1 MLDIKVIRENLDWA
15 KDKLG
20 RRGVKPEELDQ
31 LVKIDAE
38 RREELNHS
46 EQLKAERNTVSKE
59 IAAIK
64 RNKEDASAAVQKMR
78 EVGQEIKEL
87 DDKVAKLTEKQN
99 YILLRLP
106 NFPDDSD
113 PIGPDE
119 SYNEEVRKWH
129 EPTKLAFKPKAHW
142 DIGTDLDILDWD
154 RGAKV
159 SGARFVYYKGAGALL
174 ERAVF
179 NFFLD
184 ENTKEGYTEIIPPYL
199 VNDESMQGT
208 GQFPKFREDVY
219 TIVDNDNPDKPR
231 DLTLIP
237 TAEVPLVN
245 YFRDEIIHG
254 DKLPINVTALSP
266 AFRSEAGSAGRDT
279 RGLIRMHEFRK
290 VEMVK
295 ICKQEDSWDELEK
308 LTHNAEHLLQKLD
321 LPYHVV
327 ALSTGDASFTSA
339 KTYDLEVWMP
349 AQDKYREISSC
360 SNCTDFQARRAQ
372 IRYRDEDGKLH
383 LAHTLNGSGL
393 AVGRTVAAIL
403 ENYQNE
409 DGTVT
414 VPEVLVP
421 YMNGM
426 TKITKEE
433 TLIQRNNYFLREFNK
448 LALFFVKNFCCNT

>member
-15 KDKLG
+15 KDKLAT
-20 RRGVKPEELDQ
+20 RGIKPEELDEVVA
-31 LVKIDAE
+31 LDAK
-38 RREELNHS
+38 RREALTKS
-46 EQLKAERNTVSKE
+46 EELKAKRNEVSKQ
-59 IAAIK
+59 IGAAK
-64 RNKEDASAAVQKMR
+64 RNKEDASAAIKSMQ
-78 EVGQEIKEL
+78 EVSKEIKDL
-87 DDKVAKLTEKQN
+87 DEQIRSLAEKQE

-106 NFPDDSD
+106 NFPADSD
-113 PIGPDE
+113 PIGPDD
-119 SYNEEVRKWH
+119 SYNEEVRKWN
-129 EPTKLAFKPKAHW
+129 EPTKFDFKPKAHW

-154 RGAKV
+154 RAAKV

-184 ENTKEGYTEIIPPYL
+184 ENTKEGYTEVIPPYL
-199 VNDESMQGT
+199 VNDASMQGT
-208 GQFPKFREDVY
+208 GQFPKFHEDVY
-219 TIVDNDNPDKPR
+219 TIVDNDDPDKLR

-245 YFRDEIIHG
+245 YFRNEIIHG
-254 DKLPINVTALSP
+254 EKLPINVTAMSP

-295 ICKQEDSWDELEK
+295 VCKPEDSWDQLEK
-308 LTHNAEHLLQKLD
+308 LTHNAEHLLQKLN

-360 SNCTDFQARRAQ
+360 SNCTDFQARRAH
-372 IRYRDEDGKLH
+372 IRYRDENGKLH

-393 AVGRTVAAIL
+393 AVGRCVAAIL

-409 DGTVT
+409 DGSVT
-414 VPEVLVP
+414 VPDVLVS
-421 YMNGM
+421 YMHGM
-426 TKITKEE
+426 KKITKEDS
-433 TLIQRNNYFLREFNK
+433 LI
-448 LALFFVKNFCCNT
+448 